1 MNEGAFVASSPDEK
15 ALLEECR
22 AAGFDFL
29 GASLDGTM
37 RVRIGG
43 GGGEPPHQELTFH
56 RLCELEFDSFRKC
69 MSVVV
74 KDEATG
80 IIHVV
85 SKGAE
90 TAILPKGPFTN
101 DVRRSHVVQ
110 EKLLTMTLVTVTRYR
125 AIWLQ

>member
-1 MNEGAFVASSPDEK
+1 MASSPDEK

-43 GGGEPPHQELTFH
+43 ESGEQEQELTFR

-74 KDEATG
+74 RDDATG
-80 IIHVV
+80 IVHVV
-85 SKGAE
+85 AKGAE
-90 TAILPKGPFTN
+90 TAILPKGESIN
-101 DVRRSHVVQ
+101 DV
-110 EKLLTMTLVTVTRYR
+110 LTKGAGGGSQVHS
-125 AIWLQ
+125 